1 MIWNLINTCFQISWI
16 HEPARKANHGVW
28 FTNCKSIL
36 LDRNHKQ
43 RKHKWDGP
51 GSAKWMRIGWPGA
64 RYNSADKEKEYSMDS
79 MPSNIYIIS
88 NTELPRKIPV
98 NKIFFFIFLVKFFLS
113 YSSHS
118 LLFYISFRCTAQ
130 WLDNHALQS
139 VPPNISRTH
148 LTPYTVITI
157 SVTTFPLLYF
167 MSQCLPIF

>member
-1 MIWNLINTCFQISWI
+1 MNQ
-16 HEPARKANHGVW
+16 P
-28 FTNCKSIL
+28 
-36 LDRNHKQ
+36 
-43 RKHKWDGP
+43 
-51 GSAKWMRIGWPGA
+51 
-64 RYNSADKEKEYSMDS
+64 EKETMGFDLQIVNLFYWTEIINKESISEMAPALLSGWESGGQEPDTIVQIRRK
-79 MPSNIYIIS
+79 NIARTVCQAIS
-88 NTELPRKIPV
+88 TLFLTLNYPGKYLSIRF
-98 NKIFFFIFLVKFFLS
+98 FFFIFLVKFFLS
-113 YSSHS
+113 YSLHS